1 MGWPC
6 GSVSPANPL
15 QLHFLFRAAL
25 PASGTCG
32 RQVKPVPE
40 ALPPAAL
47 ARPDEGGAR
56 RAAGGDMGLEFLL
69 GWFLGGPAR
78 PG

>member
-1 MGWPC
+1 MRVRVPGQPAAAAHFDLG
-6 GSVSPANPL
+6 GSAGL
-15 QLHFLFRAAL
+15 WHLGGQA
-25 PASGTCG
+25 
-32 RQVKPVPE
+32 KPVPE

-47 ARPDEGGAR
+47 ARPDEGGER
-56 RAAGGDMGLEFLL
+56 IAAGGDMGLEFLL